1 MVKKTKGKAAKKAAP
16 KRAAK
21 KAARPKKAA
30 GFNGAKN
37 RGASS
42 KKTAKARR
50 PKSPVQQEL
59 IKGVR
64 HADLDRLC
72 RAIGDNRDE
81 INQFKG
87 EGKSLETSALKA
99 MRVHGVTH
107 YKGAGVLLSII
118 PGDEKLL
125 VKKDRSGGSDGGQV
139 DPPAAGETGEGQD
152 PAAIGEALTEGED
165 GEGDVD

>member
-1 MVKKTKGKAAKKAAP
+1 MVQKKTKGKAAKKAAP

-21 KAARPKKAA
+21 KAGGSKKPA
-30 GFNGAKN
+30 GFNGAKK
-37 RGASS
+37 RAA
-42 KKTAKARR
+42 KKGKPRR
-50 PKSPVQQEL
+50 TSPVQQEL

-64 HADLDRLC
+64 YADLDRLC

-139 DPPAAGETGEGQD
+139 DPPAEGETGEGQD